1 MFFYMAVQRDKND
14 DVGYIILPLVN
25 KTEENV
31 VFPLVLNV
39 ISRFWGEEIPNSE
52 IEKRFI
58 DYKNQ
63 KGDVLFEGLEIMEKN
78 LNLTSIV
85 YRGFLSNL
93 KKESVRGF
101 LSLLFYQ
108 ELAIPFNLQ
117 LLYAV
122 MMKMKIEL

>member
-1 MFFYMAVQRDKND
+1 MDVQRDKND

-52 IEKRFI
+52 IEKRSI

-63 KGDVLFEGLEIMEKN
+63 KGTVFIEGLEIIEKN

-85 YRGFLSNL
+85 YRGSLSDL
-93 KKESVRGF
+93 KKGSVRGF

-108 ELAIPFNLQ
+108 ELVIPFNLQ

-122 MMKMKIEL
+122 MMKMKIGL